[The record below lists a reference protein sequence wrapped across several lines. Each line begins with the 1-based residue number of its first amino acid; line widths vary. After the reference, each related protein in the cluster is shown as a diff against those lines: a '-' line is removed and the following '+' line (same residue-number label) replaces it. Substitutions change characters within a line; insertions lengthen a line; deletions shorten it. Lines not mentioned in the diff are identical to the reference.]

1 MKITKTAIAAALL
14 AASLSAAE
22 AQTTLTGWTF
32 DNNAIGLNAS
42 PAPSAG
48 VGTASAIGLGS
59 SSNPDILSL
68 SGSST
73 PSLPY
78 SWRIQGTGGNI
89 GWSTAAVIG
98 SQGVQFA
105 GNTAGYYQVQVS
117 FDVYATADAEANLL
131 VQYTTEGTIWHN
143 ATITSVGSGGTIN
156 NNSNP
161 TNSLVVG
168 SYLTLSSGWNNQVVV
183 NLSGISGVDN
193 CAGFAIRLV
202 NAATGTNCLTTTG
215 SQYNNTSGYWVFDN
229 VSIQGV
235 SYDAIADWTF
245 ENDASLPA
253 PVNNPPPAISNNTA
267 TATIMGFNLPSY
279 VFADGSVGSTNY
291 GDVTKSKAPYPSTG
305 PAGQNVWR
313 LRGQNP
319 GNGWTTAQPIGT
331 QGAEFDVSTV
341 DYTNIVL
348 TFDLYM
354 TSQGEAK
361 MCVLYTTNGWVTT
374 NIANQL
380 AYGLNPTL
388 IVSNTS
394 ANPLDLPGTY
404 FFNTYGSIFFNDMVV
419 DFTGDPTVENNPNFG
434 IRIVNAATGIECV
447 NYLGQPYNNASGN
460 SRLDN
465 VAFNGQFEG
474 AYAPTVTNAAV
485 ATVDGLFTN
494 TFALNATWAANIT
507 AIYVN
512 GVAVTNSAYTVSSTS
527 IVFNPANSAALQ
539 TAGLDNIVIFANGF
553 TTAKYNQ
560 FVATGKATKLT
571 LTQPAAPSA
580 SGGTLTNQ
588 PMEAV
593 TDQYGNGTT
602 NPYAA
607 MYVVASVS
615 NSVAWTL
622 GGATN
627 QPIVNGSCVFS
638 NLSATVAGSSAV
650 KGAAIQF
657 TIYNYTNTATHT
669 TTLTNFSSTFTIGAP
684 PVPFT
689 LGNIAAIQI
698 DSVANNTTFSIVE
711 LKPSVAGQTTPV
723 NIVPVSASTTN
734 ALRLSSAGSCG
745 KLALSDDGTF
755 LVFDAFADGNSAT
768 PDETFNLNRA
778 VGIISN
784 NLAFSSPVSYVSTS
798 LGGSQAR
805 SACSPDNMNFLIND
819 KGGLYV
825 DNALVYAQNDISV
838 RSFAGTAYALTAK
851 VAYPPTPSFYEFVNG
866 GGNFAL
872 AANVIDWGDPYDNT
886 PEVGPTTPP
895 PDAVAQD
902 FYMVATNLVYI
913 ADQSGGNGLTNGVI
927 NKWMLLADNITWTN
941 IGSWTNA
948 DNVDTLFATTNGV
961 GGVYL
966 FYANGTGGQ
975 AGNQIIRLTDQTIYG
990 PLNLTATNIIY
1001 TAPAGGSV
1009 EGITFVPQIVP
1020 YTNELA
1026 PAPIFTT
1033 QLASTNGGYPSFA
1046 IGLASDDG
1054 YWRSNITSVTINGT
1068 PVPSTAYTT
1077 NQAGMI
1083 TFTPSAFPA
1092 LEAVSTN
1099 LIVISAAGYTTNSI
1113 TQVIAG
1119 VAAKL
1124 VITTQGKAPPTNG
1137 YAMATQP
1144 VVTVSDT
1151 NGNPIAST
1159 ANITATPVQSTWTL
1173 SGTTTVAASSASGAA
1188 TFSGLTPNNNTPAT
1202 PIVGATIAYTSP
1214 GLLGITNSAFTILG
1228 VPPII
1233 IAAGSATVDSP
1244 FNVGLWN
1251 GIAFA
1256 DNSFWRGAITN
1267 VTVNGSLLGFNTGY
1281 STNTADEVTFT
1292 PSASSYLQTNIGADT
1307 FSIIASNYNA
1317 ATFSQTIGV
1326 GAAARLAVIS
1336 QPLAPLADGG
1346 VLTGQPV
1353 VTINDQYNNLTT
1365 SSATV
1370 TAKPGQSNWTLL
1382 GSTNVAAI
1390 TGTNIYVGLKAFSTN
1405 STGTGTVVTIV
1416 FSSGSLAPAT
1426 SSSFVIPKPVVS
1438 KLNQTKL
1445 VGGNLVFSFTNATGL
1460 SFSVLATNDV
1470 TAPLATWPVIGQAV
1484 ENPTG
1489 SGNYQFT
1496 NSAPATNAE
1505 LFELIS
1511 QP

>member
-1 MKITKTAIAAALL
+1 MKITKTAIAVAML

-22 AQTTLTGWTF
+22 AQTTLTSWTF
-32 DNNAIGLNAS
+32 DNNAIGVNAS
-42 PAPSAG
+42 PTPFTG
-48 VGTASAIGLGS
+48 LGTASAIGLGS
-59 SSNPDILSL
+59 SSNPDVLSL

-78 SWRIQGTGGNI
+78 SWRVQGTGGNI
-89 GWSTAAVIG
+89 GWSTAAAIG
-98 SQGVQFA
+98 SQGAQFS
-105 GNTAGYYQVQVS
+105 GSTVGYYQVQVS
-117 FDVYATADAEANLL
+117 FDVYATADAEENLL

-143 ATITSVGSGGTIN
+143 ATITSVGTGGTIQ
-156 NNSNP
+156 NNSNS

-168 SYLTLSSGWNNQVVV
+168 SYLTLASGWNNQVVV

-193 CAGFAIRLV
+193 CSAFAIRLV
-202 NAATGTNCLTTTG
+202 NAGTGTNCLTTTG
-215 SQYNNTSGYWVFDN
+215 SVYNNTSGYWVFDN
-229 VSIQGV
+229 VTIQGI
-235 SYDAIADWTF
+235 SFDTIANWTF
-245 ENDASLPA
+245 DNDSSLST
-253 PVNNPPPAISNNTA
+253 PVNNPPPAIANNTA
-267 TATIMGFNLPSY
+267 TAAMIGFNLPSY
-279 VFADGSVGSTNY
+279 VFADGSVGSTNF
-291 GDVTKSKAPYPSTG
+291 GDITKNGAPYSSTG
-305 PAGQNVWR
+305 PAGQYVWR

-341 DYTNIVL
+341 NYTNIIL
-348 TFDLYM
+348 TFDLYQ

-374 NIANQL
+374 NIANQIS
-380 AYGLNPTL
+380 YGANPTL
-388 IVSNTS
+388 IVSNTL

-404 FFNTYGSIFFNDMVV
+404 FFNSYGSTFFNDLVV
-419 DFTGDPTVENNPNFG
+419 DFTGDHTVENNPNFA
-434 IRIVNAATGIECV
+434 IRIVNAATGNECV

-465 VAFNGQFEG
+465 IAFNGQFEG
-474 AYAPTVTNAAV
+474 SIAPTVTNSTV
-485 ATVDGLFTN
+485 ATVDGPFTN
-494 TFALNATWAANIT
+494 TFASNPTWAASIT
-507 AIYVN
+507 AIYFN
-512 GVAVTNSAYTVSSTS
+512 GVAVTNSAYTISSTS
-527 IVFNPANSAALQ
+527 ILFNPANSAALQ
-539 TAGLDNIVIFANGF
+539 TAGLDSVVIYATGF
-553 TTAKYNQ
+553 TSAKYNQ
-560 FVATGKATKLT
+560 VVATGKATKLT

-580 SGGTLTNQ
+580 SGGTLTVQ
-588 PMEAV
+588 PMEAL
-593 TDQYGNGTT
+593 TDQYANGTT

-622 GGATN
+622 GGDTN
-627 QPIVNGSCVFS
+627 QPIVNGNCVFS
-638 NLSATVAGSSAV
+638 NLTATVAGSAQV

-657 TIYNYTNTATHT
+657 TIYNYTNTSTHT
-669 TTLTNFSSTFTIGAP
+669 TTFTNFSSTFTIGAP
-684 PVPFT
+684 PVQFT
-689 LGNIAAIQI
+689 LGNLAVIQI
-698 DSVANNTTFSIVE
+698 DTIAANSTFSIVE
-711 LKPSVAGQTTPV
+711 VKPSVAGQTAPV
-723 NIVPVSASTTN
+723 NIVPVTATGSN
-734 ALRLSSAGSCG
+734 ALRFATSGSMG

-755 LVFDAFADGNSAT
+755 LVFNAFKDGNSAT

-784 NLAFSSPVSYVSTS
+784 NLAFNSPISYVSTS
-798 LGGSQAR
+798 FGGSQPR
-805 SACSPDNMNFLIND
+805 SACSPDNVHFLIND

-825 DNALVYAQNDISV
+825 NSTLVYQQNDISV

-851 VAYPPTPSFYEFVNG
+851 VAYPPTPSFYPFVNG
-866 GGNFAL
+866 GENFSL
-872 AANVIDWGDPYDNT
+872 AANVIDWSDPGDNG

-913 ADQSGGNGLTNGVI
+913 ADQNGGNGLTNGVI
-927 NKWMLLADNITWTN
+927 NKWMLQSDNITWIN

-948 DNVDTLFATTNGV
+948 DNCENLFATTNGA

-966 FYANGTGGQ
+966 FYVNVAGTKGANS
-975 AGNQIIRLTDQTIYG
+975 IVRLTDSSIYG
-990 PLNLTATNIIY
+990 SLNLISTNIIY
-1001 TAPAGGSV
+1001 TSPSGTQVAGL
-1009 EGITFVPQIVP
+1009 TFVPQLVP
-1020 YTNELA
+1020 YTNELT
-1026 PAPIFTT
+1026 PPPIFST
-1033 QLASTNGGYPSFA
+1033 QLASTNGGYPTFA
-1046 IGLASDDG
+1046 IGLTPDDG
-1054 YWRSNITSVTINGT
+1054 YWRSNITAVTVNGT
-1068 PVPSTAYTT
+1068 LVPSTAYTT

-1083 TFTPSAFPA
+1083 TFNPSALPA

-1119 VAAKL
+1119 APAKL
-1124 VITTQGKAPPTNG
+1124 VISTQGKAPPTNG

-1144 VVTVSDT
+1144 VVTVTDT
-1151 NGNPIAST
+1151 NGNPISTT

-1173 SGTTTVAASSASGAA
+1173 GGTTVVAASSATGVA
-1188 TFSGLTPNNNTPAT
+1188 TFSGLTASNTTPGT

-1256 DNSFWRGAITN
+1256 DNPFWRGAITN

-1281 STNTADEVTFT
+1281 STNTADEVVFT
-1292 PSASSYLQTNIGADT
+1292 PSASVFLQTNIGADT
-1307 FSIIASNYNA
+1307 VSIIASNYNA
-1317 ATFSQTIGV
+1317 DTFSQTIGV
-1326 GAAARLAVIS
+1326 GAAARLGLIS

-1346 VLTGQPV
+1346 VLTRQPIV
-1353 VTINDQYNNLTT
+1353 VIYDQYNNVTT

-1370 TAKPGQSNWTLL
+1370 TAKPGQSNWTLG

-1390 TGTNIYVGLKAFSTN
+1390 TGTNIYAGLNAFSTN

-1426 SSSFVIPKPVVS
+1426 SSSFIIPKPVVS
-1438 KLNQTKL
+1438 KLKQTKL
-1445 VGGNLVFSFTNATGL
+1445 VGGNLMFSFTNATGL

-1470 TAPLATWPVIGQAV
+1470 TAPAATWPVIGQAV
-1484 ENPTG
+1484 ESPAG

-1496 NSAPATNAE
+1496 NSAPATNAQ
-1505 LFELIS
+1505 LYELIS